1 MEAPTSSSF
10 FLEETPMT
18 IETSFDSNYRKV
30 LVAARR
36 ARQLQ
41 NGSQA
46 LVPTR
51 SNKACRIAQDE
62 INAGKIS
69 YVKNNEAEVTKPLVE
84 GPAVP
89 ILLSKPSLFPIPP
102 ASAGAGVVLPFKRS
116 ARLPLLCRKSVA
128 SPML

>member
-1 MEAPTSSSF
+1 MEVPTSNSF

-62 INAGKIS
+62 IEAGKIS

-89 ILLSKPSLFPIPP
+89 ILLS
-102 ASAGAGVVLPFKRS
+102 
-116 ARLPLLCRKSVA
+116 
-128 SPML
+128 